1 MSESSNESEV
11 GENYLGLD
19 SSISKFLTNHSL
31 KSNLLVTGESYT
43 YFSDLPQSFQESPD
57 ETIALSSS
65 TISGPEFMLGV
76 DEAGRGPVLG
86 PMVYGLFYLP
96 VPLAD
101 SLLRETHQFDDSK
114 VLTPD
119 FRNSLMRKICTPGTD
134 LHHQCGWAVKVLSAR
149 DIGSNMMKPGT
160 TYNLNAQAMDATVA
174 LIKGVYEKGI
184 NVKEIYIDTIGKP
197 ETYQKKLECIF
208 PTARITVAKKA
219 DSLYPCVSAAS
230 VCAKVT
236 RDAAL
241 ELLHDHYLQE
251 IREEMGDKLLDG
263 KIELSWGSGY
273 PSDAKCTQWLK
284 SNINAVFGWGNECRF
299 SWGTAKNL
307 LDQNDLAVKVEWPD
321 EDVEPYQLT
330 QFFGFKNDKETDELS
345 TWFGR
350 PLETAFF

>member
-43 YFSDLPQSFQESPD
+43 YFSDLPKSFQEFPD
-57 ETIALSSS
+57 ETITSSCR

-197 ETYQKKLECIF
+197 ETYQKKLEVQ
-208 PTARITVAKKA
+208 P
-219 DSLYPCVSAAS
+219 
-230 VCAKVT
+230 
-236 RDAAL
+236 
-241 ELLHDHYLQE
+241 
-251 IREEMGDKLLDG
+251 
-263 KIELSWGSGY
+263 
-273 PSDAKCTQWLK
+273 
-284 SNINAVFGWGNECRF
+284 VF
-299 SWGTAKNL
+299 AQK
-307 LDQNDLAVKVEWPD
+307 
-321 EDVEPYQLT
+321 
-330 QFFGFKNDKETDELS
+330 
-345 TWFGR
+345 
-350 PLETAFF
+350 